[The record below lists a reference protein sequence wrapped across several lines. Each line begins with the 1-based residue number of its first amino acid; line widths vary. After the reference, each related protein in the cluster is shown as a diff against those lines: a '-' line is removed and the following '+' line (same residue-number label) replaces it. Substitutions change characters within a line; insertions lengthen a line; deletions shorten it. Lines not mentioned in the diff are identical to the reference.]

1 MSEPVSAVV
10 GTRRSPQSLTT
21 APRTAVLAGRFAVA
35 ATAALAAQL
44 WLQATFRL
52 VEHPVSLGAANLEAD
67 PGIVRGWYR
76 TLMEHGT
83 YGQMI
88 RTEVVDLIWPVTL
101 AATLFCLYRL
111 VGGLLRRHRPRAA
124 SLIYRLAPLGI
135 VGPAFDL
142 VENAFSLAMLTDPF
156 GFPDWWAAAH
166 VWASWAKIAGS
177 VAAGV
182 VGPTLTVVALVRG
195 RTEQRTADDGALS
208 PR

>member
-88 RTEVVDLIWPVTL
+88 RTEVVDLIWPGDAGRYALLPVPPGRWPAAPAPSACGVADLPPGSARNRRTGLRPCRERVL
-101 AATLFCLYRL
+101 ARHADRPVRFPGL
-111 VGGLLRRHRPRAA
+111 VGRSARVGLVGQDRR
-124 SLIYRLAPLGI
+124 
-135 VGPAFDL
+135 F
-142 VENAFSLAMLTDPF
+142 
-156 GFPDWWAAAH
+156 
-166 VWASWAKIAGS
+166 
-177 VAAGV
+177 
-182 VGPTLTVVALVRG
+182 RG
-195 RTEQRTADDGALS
+195 RGRGRAYADRRRTGTRADGAADG
-208 PR
+208 R